1 MGQAVA
7 IIRIVTKPLGR
18 KFSNQHEGYCVNLDL
33 SLQADRHNGVAS
45 SGMVLSLSSEHRTL
59 RPLLLVLK
67 QLLLRRG
74 LQTSHTGGLCSYG
87 LVLMLARFL
96 QEQEPASWK
105 TVGTQEEDLGD
116 LLLRFLRFFGMD
128 FNPRTTGISVTRRCY
143 FSRLSMMDKIHAMNN
158 FSAGSVNSEGIQ
170 NMATSAV
177 TTSPEMMP
185 YGYHAAQFLPQ
196 PYIMMTTRSNAFVP
210 MSPLT
215 RRLSFGGKDDEYHA
229 TPSNLNL
236 SGGSAE
242 KQKKSKKIRL
252 KRTQSWTKKQQQERQ
267 QQQMKQVKNR
277 TTMGGTSWRHP
288 HTVQNHHIPRAF
300 VTRRGGVPFNFDP
313 LLIEDPLFHGNNV
326 GRNCFRIT
334 QVQQAWADALLAL
347 NFGKSLVELLR
358 DEKKEDGGSVAV
370 LSPESGKGGGCNNE
384 QKRRRRLSH

>member
-18 KFSNQHEGYCVNLDL
+18 KFSNQQEGYHVNLDL

-105 TVGTQEEDLGD
+105 AVGTQEEDLGD

-143 FSRLSMMDKIHAMNN
+143 FSRLSMLDKMHAMNN
-158 FSAGSVNSEGIQ
+158 FSTRSVNSEGIQ
-170 NMATSAV
+170 NTMATSAV
-177 TTSPEMMP
+177 TTSPDMMP

-215 RRLSFGGKDDEYHA
+215 RRLSFGGKDEEYH
-229 TPSNLNL
+229 TSPSNLSL
-236 SGGSAE
+236 SGKNNSSAE
-242 KQKKSKKIRL
+242 KKQKKSPRL
-252 KRTQSWTKKQQQERQ
+252 
-267 QQQMKQVKNR
+267 
-277 TTMGGTSWRHP
+277 
-288 HTVQNHHIPRAF
+288 
-300 VTRRGGVPFNFDP
+300 
-313 LLIEDPLFHGNNV
+313 
-326 GRNCFRIT
+326 C
-334 QVQQAWADALLAL
+334 
-347 NFGKSLVELLR
+347 
-358 DEKKEDGGSVAV
+358 
-370 LSPESGKGGGCNNE
+370 
-384 QKRRRRLSH
+384 